1 MSDVRLLLA
10 VLLLVALPVGAAR
23 AAFPPIEE
31 ILSASDRIRNPAEPF
46 TTRIDI
52 TEYRNKRRTQ
62 EGAISAYAKMNPRR
76 GQYDSLVRI
85 HAPARDRGKMML
97 KNGNEIWFFD
107 PGTKSGMR
115 ISPQQRLLGQAAN
128 GDVVT
133 VNLARDYQGSVV
145 AVESVADGDR
155 VQRECYRLKLTATS
169 PSVTYDAIEYWVERG
184 SYRPVKARFYSDSGR
199 LMKSAYY
206 RRYEPQ
212 LGETRPTETVIIDG
226 VDAQLV
232 TVLRYSQYQARDIPD
247 SWLTRDG
254 LPHVRD

>member
-1 MSDVRLLLA
+1 MFDVRLLLA
-10 VLLLVALPVGAAR
+10 VILLAGLPAGAV
-23 AAFPPIEE
+23 PSGNPQIGE
-31 ILSASDRIRNPAEPF
+31 ILAASDRIRNPAEPF

-107 PGTKSGMR
+107 PSTKSGMR

-133 VNLARDYQGSVV
+133 VNLARDYKGTVDG
-145 AVESVADGDR
+145 VESVADGDR
-155 VQRECYRLKLTATS
+155 VQRDCYRLKLTASS
-169 PSVTYDAIEYWVERG
+169 PSVTYHAIEYWVERG
-184 SYRPVKARFYSDSGR
+184 SYRPVKAKFYSDSGR

-206 RRYEPQ
+206 RRYEQQ
-212 LGETRPTETVIIDG
+212 LGQMRPTETVIIDG
-226 VDAQLV
+226 VDTQLV

-247 SWLTRDG
+247 GWLTRDG
-254 LPHVRD
+254 LQYVRD